1 MERFICVHGH
11 FYQPPRENPWLE
23 EVEIQDSA
31 YPYHDWNE
39 RVTAECYAP
48 NSASRLLDGEGRIRD
63 IVSNYAR
70 MSFNFGPTLLS
81 WMEAHSPAIYQAVLE
96 ADRQSGEWRSGHGN
110 ALAQG
115 YNHIIMPLANTRD
128 KRTQIRWGIKDFEYR
143 FKRFPEGMW
152 LPETAVDMETLV
164 ILAECGIKFTIL
176 SSHQASKVRKI
187 GTGKWKE
194 VSGSFI
200 DPTRAYICKLP
211 SGRRITIFFYDGP
224 ISRAVA
230 FESVLNRGEDFASR
244 ILTGFSDSR
253 DWHQLVNIATDGE
266 SYGHHH
272 RFADMALAYALNY
285 IESNNLARLTN
296 YGEYLE
302 RYPALH
308 EVQIYDNTSWSCAHG
323 IERWRD
329 NCGCNSG
336 GHFGWN
342 QQWRAPLREACDWL
356 RDNLAALF
364 EEKAKGY
371 LKDPWSARD
380 DYIRIVVNR
389 SAERIESFFT
399 DHGLKDLHGNERT
412 VVLDLMEIQRH
423 AMLMY
428 TSCGWFFDELS
439 GIETVQ
445 VMQYA
450 GRAIQLG
457 EKIFGTSLEG
467 PFKRI
472 LSKAQSNL
480 QEYGDGSHIYENFVK
495 PSVVDLGK
503 VAAHYAI
510 SSLIRNYGDTAKI
523 FCYSVNREDYRSM
536 QAGDTTLAVGR
547 ITVTSDITL
556 DSETV
561 SFATLH
567 LGGHIFN
574 GGSKT
579 YPGDDAY
586 QVMKQEMLTA
596 FEKSEIA
603 GIVRLM
609 DDNFGVNNYSLV
621 HLFRD
626 EQRKILNLVINKT
639 IEEFEHTYR
648 LLYENNRT
656 LMVFLLDAG
665 MPIPKAL
672 LTAAEFTL
680 IVDLKTSFLEERL
693 NEEKIR
699 DIVTDIGRWGLHLDG
714 AGLEFMLRRRGEEL
728 IDKFRM
734 ALTNTLL
741 SDFLTLIV
749 MLRSLPLEI
758 NFWQIQNTYFM
769 LAKSAYWDFELRAK
783 AGDDAAMEWTEA
795 FRRVGDLLF
804 FNMSSILP
812 DERLGEA

>member
-1 MERFICVHGH
+1 MERFICIHGH

-23 EVEIQDSA
+23 GIEIQDSA

-48 NSASRLLDGEGRIRD
+48 NSAARLLDGEGRISD

-81 WMEAHSPAIYQAVLE
+81 WMEAYSPAIYRAVLD
-96 ADRQSGEWRSGHGN
+96 ADRQSSEQHAGHGN
-110 ALAQG
+110 AIAQV
-115 YNHIIMPLANTRD
+115 YNHLIMPLANIRD
-128 KRTQIRWGIKDFEYR
+128 KRTQVLWGIKDFEYR
-143 FKRFPEGMW
+143 FNRFPEGMW
-152 LPETAVDMETLV
+152 LSETAVDVETLDV
-164 ILAECGIKFTIL
+164 LAEYGIKFTIL

-194 VSGSFI
+194 VGGGRI
-200 DPTRAYICKLP
+200 DPTRAYLCKLP
-211 SGRRITIFFYDGP
+211 SGRRIAIFFYDGP
-224 ISRAVA
+224 ISQAVA
-230 FESVLNRGEDFASR
+230 FEGVLNRGEDFESR
-244 ILTGFSDSR
+244 ILTGVSDAR
-253 DWHQLVNIATDGE
+253 DWPQLINIATDGE

-272 RFADMALAYALNY
+272 RFGDMALAYALHH
-285 IESNNLARLTN
+285 IDSNNLASLTN

-302 RYPALH
+302 RYPPLH
-308 EVQIYDNTSWSCAHG
+308 EVQIYDNTSWSCSHG
-323 IERWRD
+323 IERWRG

-336 GHFGWN
+336 GHSGWN
-342 QQWRAPLREACDWL
+342 QEWRAPLREALDWL
-356 RDNLAALF
+356 RDRLSALF
-364 EEKAKGY
+364 EEKAKEY

-380 DYIRIVVNR
+380 AYIGVVVDR
-389 SAERIESFFT
+389 TAERVESFLK
-399 DHGLKDLHGNERT
+399 DHALKDLHRDERAA
-412 VVLDLMEIQRH
+412 VLALMEIQRN

-457 EKIFGTSLEG
+457 EKISGTSIEG
-467 PFKRI
+467 AFREI

-480 QEYGDGSHIYENFVK
+480 PEYRDGSRIYERFVK
-495 PSVVDLGK
+495 PAVVDLGR
-503 VAAHYAI
+503 VAAHYAV
-510 SSLIRNYGDTAKI
+510 SSLIRDYSDTEKI
-523 FCYSVNREDYRSM
+523 FCYSVKREDYGEI
-536 QAGDTTLAVGR
+536 QTGETKLAVGL

-561 SFATLH
+561 SFSTLH

-574 GGSKT
+574 GGLKT
-579 YPGDDAY
+579 SPGNDAY
-586 QVMKQEMLTA
+586 QVMKQEMITS
-596 FEKSEIA
+596 FERGEITE
-603 GIVRLM
+603 IVRLM
-609 DDNFGVNNYSLV
+609 DKHFGMNGYSLV

-626 EQRKILNLVINKT
+626 EQRKILDLVIT
-639 IEEFEHTYR
+639 RTLEEFEHAYH

-656 LMVFLLDAG
+656 LMVFLQEAG

-680 IVDLKTSFLEERL
+680 ISDLKKASMDERI

-699 DIVTDIGRWGLHLDG
+699 AIITDIGRWGLHLDE

-728 IDKFRM
+728 IDAFCTTQSASM
-734 ALTNTLL
+734 L
-741 SDFLTLIV
+741 SDVMTLIG
-749 MLRSLPLEI
+749 MLRSVPLEV

-769 LAKSAYWDFELRAK
+769 MAKTTYLEFTLKAK
-783 AGDDAAMEWTEA
+783 AGDNAAMDWIEP
-795 FRRVGDLLF
+795 FRRVGEMLF
-804 FNMSSILP
+804 FNMPSILP
-812 DERLGEA
+812 EDRQVEE